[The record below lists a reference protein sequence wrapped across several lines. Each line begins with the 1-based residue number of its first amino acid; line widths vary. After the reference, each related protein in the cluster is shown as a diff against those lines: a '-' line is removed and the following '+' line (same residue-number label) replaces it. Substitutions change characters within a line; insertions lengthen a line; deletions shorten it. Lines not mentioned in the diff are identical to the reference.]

1 MAGCTER
8 QTNMTNFEAELN
20 AEITEENIVSDCNKC
35 QGTGIKLMG
44 NEFSE
49 FAEECECLIK
59 FREQF

>member
-1 MAGCTER
+1 
-8 QTNMTNFEAELN
+8 MTNFEAELN

-35 QGTGIKLMG
+35 QGTGIKLVG